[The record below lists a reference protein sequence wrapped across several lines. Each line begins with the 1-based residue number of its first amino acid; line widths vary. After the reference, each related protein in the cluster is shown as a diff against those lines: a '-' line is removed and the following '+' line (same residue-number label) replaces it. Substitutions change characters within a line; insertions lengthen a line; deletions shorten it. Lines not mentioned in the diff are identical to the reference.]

1 MYTQEDINR
10 LNGYLAAIS
19 HEKEQLK
26 FLEIVK
32 EQFKSSDKE
41 LKDCVEVRFTNHS
54 EGRILSVNPDREC
67 SEALV
72 DLFVE
77 WSKNIIAGFEK
88 LVNETEIVTKKESE

>member
-1 MYTQEDINR
+1 MYTQEDINK
-10 LNGYLAAIS
+10 LNGYLEAIRC
-19 HEKEQLK
+19 EKERLE

-72 DLFVE
+72 DLFIN
-77 WSKNIIAGFEK
+77 WSKGIIVGFEK
-88 LVNETEIVTKKESE
+88 LVNETEIVTKKEKQ